1 MSVQT
6 FSEYRAAGNQHNPQ
20 ERLDQLLR
28 SVQKHGYNVPNME
41 GYEQFGTRFA
51 TDFLRENTPLKLLFI
66 KGRDTDA
73 NDFRLF
79 ALNDYK
85 SKYANTRQYNKE
97 TKKYELFDTRT
108 QTFFDRENALEYIE
122 SKNSEAAKVHY
133 QKIYG
138 TETPEKDIKYL
149 QALVNLDKKGIFQQ
163 GDYKDIQNYKN
174 VFNRANLQIIE
185 GTEITVE
192 QKKEQEEYTKKLQN
206 LNKLK
211 IGTSFEKKENAQLEY
226 NINQA
231 VKNQEDQPIN
241 MKDLSVITPY
251 VETRRKQLEI
261 DKHFNTSPSGV
272 TY

>member
-1 MSVQT
+1 MQT

-20 ERLDQLLR
+20 ERLEQLLR

-51 TDFLRENTPLKLLFI
+51 TDLLRQNTPLKLLFI

-85 SKYANTRQYNKE
+85 SKYAKTRQYNKK
-97 TKKYELFDTRT
+97 TNKYELFDTRT
-108 QTFFDRENALEYIE
+108 QTFFDKNNALEYIE

-149 QALVNLDKKGIFQQ
+149 QKLVKLDKKGIFQQ
-163 GDYKDIQNYKN
+163 GDYLDIQNYIN
-174 VFNRANLQIIE
+174 TFNRANLQIIE
-185 GTEITVE
+185 GTDITVG
-192 QKKEQEEYTKKLQN
+192 QQKEQEKYIKKLEK

-211 IGTSFEKKENAQLEY
+211 IGTSFEKQENAQLEY
-226 NINQA
+226 KINEA
-231 VKNQEDQPIN
+231 VKNQEEQPVN
-241 MKDLSVITPY
+241 LKDLSVITPY
-251 VETRRKQLEI
+251 VESRREQLKI
-261 DKHFNTSPSGV
+261 DEKFNTSGGV